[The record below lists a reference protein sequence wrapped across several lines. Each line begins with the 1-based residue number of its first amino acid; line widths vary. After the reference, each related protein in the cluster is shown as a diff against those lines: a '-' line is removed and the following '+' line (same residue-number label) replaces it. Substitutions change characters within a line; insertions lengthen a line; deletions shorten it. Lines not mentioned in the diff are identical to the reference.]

1 MRQAGRQLFEG
12 RNIIS
17 VSLPVRIF
25 EARSM
30 IERICDW
37 WAFIPIYLEYAVSQS
52 DERERFKCVVTMILG
67 GLYNGGR

>member
-1 MRQAGRQLFEG
+1 MFEG

-30 IERICDW
+30 IERITDYW
-37 WAFIPIYLEYAVSQS
+37 GFMPIYMEYA
-52 DERERFKCVVTMILG
+52 LA
-67 GLYNGGR
+67 